1 MPPLCYALKVCRRKC
16 LDKLRHIRAVLRSTI
31 GLTSGSAPVELELIR
46 LGQLLRRF
54 GELTESILDVSRRE
68 QASLKLRR
76 SELVDQIIAR
86 VIAAVI
92 IRTRLLPMA
101 QSRQ

>member
-1 MPPLCYALKVCRRKC
+1 MLAERQTSDTHNVDSNVIATALI
-16 LDKLRHIRAVLRSTI
+16 DFIDH
-31 GLTSGSAPVELELIR
+31 LIYY
-46 LGQLLRRF
+46 F
-54 GELTESILDVSRRE
+54 YFDVSRRE

-92 IRTRLLPMA
+92 IR
-101 QSRQ
+101 